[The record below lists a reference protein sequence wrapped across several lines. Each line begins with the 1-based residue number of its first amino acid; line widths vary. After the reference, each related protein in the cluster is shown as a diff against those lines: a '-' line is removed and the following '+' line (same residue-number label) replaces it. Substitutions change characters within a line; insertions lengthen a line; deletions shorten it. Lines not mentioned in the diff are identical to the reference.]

1 MAKRPHSDPLT
12 TVIRRQIKLSG
23 LSDRQISEALAK
35 QGTEVDKKTIE
46 NLRTGSNASNVRTI
60 AALAKLFKLE
70 LVPRGSN
77 R

>member
-12 TVIRRQIKLSG
+12 TVIRRQISLSG
-23 LSDRQISEALAK
+23 MTDRQIVDAIEKTQGKALAM
-35 QGTEVDKKTIE
+35 KTIE
-46 NLRTGSNASNVRTI
+46 NLRTGSNASNIRTI

-70 LVPRGSN
+70 LVPRGN